1 MKAYIIGLFA
11 TVCIIILNLLDGIT
25 TPFSPHHGWALAIIA
40 LVACAVGVYES
51 YFRQKVLRMI
61 EESGMMDEL
70 ESGVE
75 KMADEIVS
83 KIKTSKE
90 DADNESQDN
99 E

>member
-1 MKAYIIGLFA
+1 MKAYIIGLFS
-11 TVCIIILNLLDGIT
+11 TVCIIILNLLNGVENS
-25 TPFSPHHGWALAIIA
+25 FSPYHGWALAIIA
-40 LVACAVGVYES
+40 LVTCAVGVYES
-51 YFRQKVLRMI
+51 YFRQKVIKML

-83 KIKTSKE
+83 KIKTNKE